1 MRIDSNG
8 NVGIGTTSLT
18 QFNLRVSNTITG
30 STSSQAIRADG
41 TVQSNVTSEAVYFN
55 ARPSTAAASF
65 TLTDLVSYAVSQGT
79 IGAGS
84 AVTNQFAFKVDSSLT
99 GATNNYGFYGNIASG
114 TGRWNFYAN
123 GTAANYFAGTVQ
135 TGSTISVG
143 GATPSTSGAGVTFP
157 ATQSGSSDANT
168 LDDYEEGTWTP
179 VITVGG
185 GSITYT
191 ASGHYT
197 KVGRMV
203 TVTGTFLTSAA
214 SSPSG
219 VPYITG
225 LPFTIGYA
233 SAGSYSIT
241 NAFSASL
248 GTQPIMLNMGA
259 SETRIRIA
267 MQTSGDW
274 GTFASYFN
282 ASCGFN
288 FSATYFV

>member
-1 MRIDSNG
+1 MPVSKIPG
-8 NVGIGTTSLT
+8 AGITTSTTLTTPIVGTTM
-18 QFNLRVSNTITG
+18 G
-30 STSSQAIRADG
+30 
-41 TVQSNVTSEAVYFN
+41 
-55 ARPSTAAASF
+55 
-65 TLTDLVSYAVSQGT
+65 
-79 IGAGS
+79 
-84 AVTNQFAFKVDSSLT
+84 
-99 GATNNYGFYGNIASG
+99 
-114 TGRWNFYAN
+114 
-123 GTAANYFAGTVQ
+123 
-135 TGSTISVG
+135 VG
-143 GATPSTSGAGVTFP
+143 GATPSTSGAGITFP
-157 ATQSGSSDANT
+157 ATASASSDANT

-179 VITVGG
+179 VITLGG

-241 NAFSASL
+241 NAFSSSL
-248 GTQPIMLNMGA
+248 GTQPIMLNLES

-267 MQTSGDW
+267 FQTAGDW
-274 GTFASYFN
+274 GTFGGYFD